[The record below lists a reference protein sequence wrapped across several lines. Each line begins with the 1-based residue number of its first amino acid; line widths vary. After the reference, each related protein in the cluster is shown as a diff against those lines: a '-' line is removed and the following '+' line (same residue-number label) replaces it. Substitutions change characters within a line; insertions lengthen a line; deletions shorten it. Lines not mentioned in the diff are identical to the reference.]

1 MVDLTNATIE
11 KIRTVTGSDDSGDPI
26 YSKKPSGLWRITLE
40 NEIIDIAASDENDA
54 KEKVTNFLADRQ
66 EKEDK

>member
-1 MVDLTNATIE
+1 MQSLDNAIIEPIKTI
-11 KIRTVTGSDDSGDPI
+11 TGSDDNGDPI